1 MKKTRSYFPK
11 QRKLAD
17 KPWQAPCNFLVLL
30 VCITLMTAL
39 ATTVFVQAQPPQ
51 AAYLLTPRNADD
63 IPLSLYAER
72 RAQLMHTMSD
82 RAFAVFFA
90 ADVRNRQYDVDY
102 EYRQSSD
109 FLYLSGFPE
118 AKSALLL
125 IPQGIV
131 LNSAIDTTFTDGDTM
146 RYTALLFVQ
155 KRVPAEELW
164 TGAITGR
171 ERAETLYGIKTLENG
186 IFPRILKHLCSTRDT
201 LCITALPTDA
211 LTEPLA
217 GTTVRMSVE
226 ARKTLTLQY
235 PRLVLSGKPRRF
247 LDSARRVKDIAEL
260 RLLQKAIDITLEG
273 HKAVIRSVRPNMME
287 YESEAVMESTFR
299 RLGAEDVGYA
309 SIVGSG
315 NASCILHYT
324 TNRKQMKSGEVLL
337 MDCGA
342 EYHGYT
348 ADITR
353 TIPVN
358 GRFSSE
364 QRALYNLVYEAQNAA
379 IAVYKPGNDWRL
391 AHSRAV
397 DVIRAGLLRLGIIKD
412 AEEYRWYFPHGSVH
426 HIGLDVH
433 DTGYTGY
440 VFQPNMVLTCEP
452 GIYIPEGSPCDKK
465 WWNIGIRLED
475 DILITTGEP
484 VILSKALPRS
494 ADEIEALMRPTS
506 EGGKKKKER

>member
-1 MKKTRSYFPK
+1 MKKISLLFSNRQNFFWQSFSF
-11 QRKLAD
+11 RLCSCLA
-17 KPWQAPCNFLVLL
+17 AVFSALVVGVWVLPN
-30 VCITLMTAL
+30 TA
-39 ATTVFVQAQPPQ
+39 QAQPPH
-51 AAYLLTPRNADD
+51 AVYSLTPRSADD
-63 IPLSLYAER
+63 VSAQYYAAR
-72 RAQLMHTMSD
+72 RMKLLRTMSD

-109 FLYLSGFPE
+109 MLYLCGFPE
-118 AKSALLL
+118 PKSALLL
-125 IPQGIV
+125 VPGGIV
-131 LNSAIDTTFTDGDTM
+131 LSATLDSAFATQQDTT
-146 RYTALLFVQ
+146 RHTALLFVQ
-155 KRVPAEELW
+155 QRIPNEELW

-171 ERAETLYGIKTLENG
+171 ERAEERYGIKTLEYG
-186 IFPRILKHLCSTRDT
+186 LFAKVLALLCTSRDT

-226 ARKTLTLQY
+226 ARKVLSAQHPHLI
-235 PRLVLSGKPRRF
+235 LSGKPRRI
-247 LDSARRVKDIAEL
+247 LDSLRRIKDSAEL
-260 RLLQKAIDITLEG
+260 TLLQKAITMTAEG
-273 HKAVIRSVRPNMME
+273 HKAVMRSVRPKMME
-287 YESEAVMESTFR
+287 YECEAVMESTFR
-299 RLGAEDVGYA
+299 RLGAEDVGYP
-309 SIVGSG
+309 SIMGSG

-324 TNRKQMKSGEVLL
+324 SNRKQTQAGDVLL

-358 GRFSSE
+358 GRFSAE
-364 QRALYNLVYEAQNAA
+364 QRTLYDLVYKAQQAA

-397 DVIRAGLLRLGIIKD
+397 EVIRAGLLNLGIIKQAD
-412 AEEYRWYFPHGSVH
+412 EYKWYFPHGLVH

-440 VFQPNMVLTCEP
+440 VFQPDMVLTCEP

-465 WWNIGIRLED
+465 WWNIGIRIED
-475 DILITTGEP
+475 DILVTTGEP
-484 VILSKALPRS
+484 IILSKTLPRS
-494 ADEIEALMRPTS
+494 AEEVEAWMQS
-506 EGGKKKKER
+506 GKKGR